1 MSKVFCDKPW
11 NHNYIHTNGKVRL
24 CCTTIQNITKDDN
37 YQQFD
42 LNKDSLQAYWNSQRM
57 KTIRKNMID
66 GKPTKDCQ
74 RCYEQEK
81 NGVKSLRS
89 WFNQEGFTKA
99 TMPDGTYKGVADTMQ
114 IQFGNICN
122 LKCKMCSQMYS
133 HLNGL
138 ELAEMGKTD
147 PDFLLWVKEQ
157 GAVVNNW
164 TNELGKKEEWYK
176 NKETKK
182 ELFDHISKNVTELS
196 IIGGEPTLIP
206 EFYELFEQC
215 DRDGTLKNKNITI
228 VSNLT
233 VINPKMTKYLPK
245 IKEWRIWA
253 SVDGVNER
261 TEYIRYPSRWETII
275 KNLNF
280 YKEQLKHG
288 NGKIT
293 LSPAIQLLN
302 IDQLDEIIKW
312 WKDFAG
318 GEMNYH
324 FDFTW
329 LASVWFPRI
338 CNFEIAPQSWKDKVA
353 DKLEK
358 YDHDDPF
365 YQSMIKNLRK
375 NNMDDKEKTNY
386 IKSFI
391 RYNDSQDTFRKVK
404 KTWRVLLPDLEKAMI
419 DHITKY

>member
-42 LNKDSLQAYWNSQRM
+42 LNRDSLQSYWNSQRM

-81 NGVKSLRS
+81 NGVQSLRTS
-89 WFNQEGFTKA
+89 FNQDAFTKA
-99 TMPDGTYKGVADTMQ
+99 TMDDGTYKGTADTMQ

-138 ELAEMGKTD
+138 ELAEMGKND
-147 PDFLLWVKEQ
+147 PEFLLWAKEQ

-176 NKETKK
+176 NEKIKK

-206 EFYELFEQC
+206 EFYEMFEYC
-215 DRDGTLKNKNITI
+215 DRDGTLKDKNITI

-245 IKEWRIWA
+245 IKQWRIWA
-253 SVDGVNER
+253 SVDGVSER
-261 TEYIRYPSRWETII
+261 TEYIRYPSRWQTIL

-280 YKEQLKHG
+280 YKEQLKQG

-318 GEMNYH
+318 GEMNYQ

-329 LASVWFPRI
+329 LATVWYPKI

-365 YQSMIKNLRK
+365 YQNMIKNLRL
-375 NNMDDKEKTNY
+375 NVMEDKEKTKY

-391 RYNDSQDTFRKVK
+391 RYNDSQDKFRKVK
-404 KTWRVLLPDLEKAMI
+404 KTWRVLLPDLEKAML
-419 DHITKY
+419 DHIAKY